1 MKNKSILIAASVL
14 LSATSF
20 AQEMNGFRT
29 DNYNGV
35 YGAFFNPANL
45 ANSPYKLDIGLLGFS
60 MYAGNK
66 SMGFN
71 FNTLNNIGSNT
82 GILNQLVGNGNTNSL
97 LFQMAIN
104 MPSISYR
111 INEKTTLAFVS
122 RTRLLMNI
130 NDIDGTL
137 INSINSETQ
146 KDNFPYSINTNTN
159 MRMSGNAFSEF
170 GFSLGQEIFNEGN
183 HYVKMGATLKYIGGV
198 SNSYLQINKLKTTI
212 DADSLGNNPYL
223 TNSSGTI
230 AVGVGGVDFNNTNV
244 SFQYQAASL
253 AADLGLIYEYRTQN
267 LSEDRNKY
275 LFKIGLAVLDLG
287 RIKYTLQPANSGAYD
302 IHIAA
307 NQRFNLDNFD
317 GNNVKSVLDANP
329 TYFTAN
335 SILNNAKYSVALP
348 STLQLSGD
356 FRATKNVYVA
366 ANVQVALTNNES
378 KVYNPIYYNSF
389 TITPRFESK
398 LIAAYLPIYYNSLTK
413 STNLGIGFRAGPLY
427 AGSASLLSTSFG
439 KSKQVD
445 FYVGLRFGFKRK
457 AKEA

>member
-1 MKNKSILIAASVL
+1 MKKSILIAGSVL

-45 ANSPYKLDIGLLGFS
+45 ANTPYKLDIGLIGLS

-66 SMGFN
+66 SMDFN
-71 FNTLNNIGSNT
+71 FNTLNNIGSDT
-82 GILNQLVGNGNTNSL
+82 GALNQLVGNGNTNSM
-97 LFQMAIN
+97 LFQLAVN

-111 INEKTTLAFVS
+111 INEKTSIAFVS
-122 RTRLLMNI
+122 RSRLLMNI

-137 INSINSETQ
+137 INSINSQTQ

-170 GFSLGQEIFNEGN
+170 GIAIGQEVFNEGN
-183 HYVKMGATLKYIGGV
+183 HYLKFGATLKYIGGV

-223 TNSSGTI
+223 SNSSGTI
-230 AVGVGGVDFNNTNV
+230 AVGVGGVDLNNTNV
-244 SFQYQAASL
+244 SFQYRAASL
-253 AADLGLIYEYRTQN
+253 AADLGFVYEYRPQN
-267 LSEDRNKY
+267 LSEERNKY

-287 RIKYTLQPANSGAYD
+287 RIKYTLQTANSGAYD
-302 IHIAA
+302 IHIGA

-329 TYFTAN
+329 SFFTAN
-335 SILNNAKYSVALP
+335 SMLNNAKYAVALP

-356 FRATKNVYVA
+356 FRATRNVYVA
-366 ANVQVALTNNES
+366 ANIQVALTNNES

-398 LIAAYLPIYYNSLTK
+398 LIAAYLPIYYNSLTQ
-413 STNLGIGFRAGPLY
+413 STNLGLGFRAGPVF
-427 AGSASLLSTSFG
+427 AGSSSILSSSFG
-439 KSKQVD
+439 KAKQVD
-445 FYVGLRFGFKRK
+445 FYAGLRFGFKRK
-457 AKEA
+457 PKEE